1 MNLTC
6 NRMQEDWELY
16 ALGSLDEEQQREMNA
31 HLLSGC
37 RECAQ
42 RYSEAQAAVS
52 AMARL
57 APQVKPSA
65 RVEAKLRERLRMD
78 LAPVREPRRGFW
90 TFAPWALAAACLLA
104 VAWLGMQWKSAE
116 LRAGQ
121 AQGTIQRLNEQAL
134 QAAQPAPPNQVSNSN
149 PPVQPAADARKL
161 EQLRQESERRQQELA
176 ARVDDLMR
184 QVQDAQSAKA
194 QTEHE
199 LANLHAQLAAAQ
211 QSSDAL
217 EKQLR
222 EAKAQDA
229 GRDSQQVLMLKAE
242 LAKSQAQARNLSAAA
257 ASGERLRDL
266 LQAGNLQQV
275 DLRGVDPGAGKATAR
290 AIYSPQGGLLLV
302 ANSLPE
308 LSNRKC
314 YQLWIVRQGDPA
326 ILSAGLVQLEN
337 DGRGFLYAP
346 PSAELRQL
354 TALAITD
361 EPAGGSVSA
370 RGHKLLFGTPSGA
383 QTR

>member
-6 NRMQEDWELY
+6 HRMQEDWELY
-16 ALGSLDEEQQREMNA
+16 ALGCLDEEQQQAMTA
-31 HLLSGC
+31 HLVSGC
-37 RECAQ
+37 HECGQ
-42 RYSEAQAAVS
+42 RYGEAQAAVS
-52 AMARL
+52 AMASL

-65 RVEAKLRERLRMD
+65 RVEGKLRERLRMD
-78 LAPVREPRRGFW
+78 LAPVREPGRRFW
-90 TFAPWALAAACLLA
+90 TLAPWALAAACLLA
-104 VAWLGMQWKSAE
+104 VIWMGMQWKLAEQRAE
-116 LRAGQ
+116 LARA
-121 AQGTIQRLNEQAL
+121 AIQRLNEQAASPSTAATPA
-134 QAAQPAPPNQVSNSN
+134 QVEHSSTPAQPEQAF
-149 PPVQPAADARKL
+149 ALKLKELAD
-161 EQLRQESERRQQELA
+161 ESERRQKELA

-199 LANLHAQLAAAQ
+199 LADLHTQLAAAR

-222 EAKAQDA
+222 EAKALDA
-229 GRDSQQVLMLKAE
+229 GRDSQQVLILKAE
-242 LAKSQAQARNLSAAA
+242 LAKSQAEARSLSAAA
-257 ASGERLRDL
+257 ASGERLRQL

-275 DLRGVDPGAGKATAR
+275 DLRAVDPGAGKAMAR

-302 ANSLPE
+302 ANSLPD
-308 LSNRKC
+308 LPSRKC

-361 EPAGGSVSA
+361 EPAGGSISA
-370 RGHKLLFGTPSGA
+370 HGHKLLFGTPA
-383 QTR
+383 TTPR